1 MAGRGARKGGRRP
14 HRGLP
19 DGGQPGRLRRED
31 CRSQGQ
37 DRIGLRSLRRD
48 ARRPARGV
56 AHGAFRAGH
65 KGRPYLG
72 ARCRR
77 RQGAAVDARQGI
89 RGDVRH
95 GEPALQ
101 REIHARRR
109 GGDRLAEPLQ
119 VLRTEQKNAQGG
131 YNIGVG
137 HLDDLDADPVDHLR
151 PARAGLYGG
160 RGDGPRQRPPLGAV
174 RRRRGQPGQ
183 RVDAPRGTARGQGRP
198 RDDPRV
204 LRRRARTD
212 ACRAQGVQQGPVQPR
227 GL

>member
-1 MAGRGARKGGRRP
+1 MTRCAEWLAAALAKAGADRTEVFPTEGNPVVYAEKIVDPKAKTVLVYGHYDVMPVDPRGEWRTEPFEPVIKDGRIWGRGADDDKGQ
-14 HRGLP
+14 L
-19 DGGQPGRLRRED
+19 
-31 CRSQGQ
+31 
-37 DRIGLRSLRRD
+37 
-48 ARRPARGV
+48 
-56 AHGAFRAGH
+56 
-65 KGRPYLG
+65 
-72 ARCRR
+72 
-77 RQGAAVDARQGI
+77 VDARQGI

-137 HLDDLDADPVDHLR
+137 HLDDLDADSVDHLR

-183 RVDAPRGTARGQGRP
+183 RVDAPRWHSSWTRTA
-198 RDDPRV
+198 
-204 LRRRARTD
+204 A
-212 ACRAQGVQQGPVQPR
+212 
-227 GL
+227 

>member
-1 MAGRGARKGGRRP
+1 MDKVKSYIEANKERFISELFDLLRIPSISAQSEHKPDMTRCAEWLAAALAKAGADRTEV
-14 HRGLP
+14 LP

-37 DRIGLRSLRRD
+37 DRIGLRPLRRD

-65 KGRPYLG
+65 QGRPYLG

-174 RRRRGQPGQ
+174 RRRRGQS
-183 RVDAPRGTARGQGRP
+183 RP
-198 RDDPRV
+198 
-204 LRRRARTD
+204 TY
-212 ACRAQGVQQGPVQPR
+212 
-227 GL
+227 